1 MRHDPARD
9 AAAYLGGA
17 MSDRKSEQFEAHLL
31 ACADCWQ
38 EVTQARSG
46 RAIGESLRE
55 LAPQSL
61 REDIRAA
68 TQSESSSS
76 PRFQLR
82 WLAAAAMA
90 VTLTVIAGTTLLRP
104 GQGDR
109 SIVQQPESIAQA
121 IIDFQNGRIPAER
134 PVERDAPDLAGL
146 GFAVSGA
153 GSGEVGN
160 VEVDGFSYYQDRAGR
175 RLQLYV
181 SSRPFPEAAG
191 AKMILDGP
199 DSPWMASS
207 QGIGLLCAQKPFP
220 LLALSEDPEVLQE
233 LSTYLRVS

>member
-9 AAAYLGGA
+9 AAAYLDGA

-38 EVTQARSG
+38 EVTHARTG

-61 REDIRAA
+61 REDTRAA

-82 WLAAAAMA
+82 WLAVAAVA
-90 VTLTVIAGTTLLRP
+90 VTLTVIAGATLVRS

-121 IIDFQNGRIPAER
+121 IMDFQNGRIPAER
-134 PVERDAPDLAGL
+134 PVERDAPDLAEL
-146 GFAVSGA
+146 GFALSGA

-160 VEVDGFSYYQDRAGR
+160 VQVDGFSYQDGAGR

-199 DSPWMASS
+199 SSPWMASS

-220 LLALSEDPEVLQE
+220 LLALSEDPDVLQK
-233 LSTYLRVS
+233 LSTYLSVS

>member
-1 MRHDPARD
+1 MRHDPPRD

-17 MSDRKSEQFEAHLL
+17 MSDRKIEQFEAHLL
-31 ACADCWQ
+31 ACADCWR

-68 TQSESSSS
+68 TQSESPS
-76 PRFQLR
+76 PRRLQLR
-82 WLAAAAMA
+82 WLTAAAMA
-90 VTLTVIAGTTLLRP
+90 VALVAIAGTALLRP

-109 SIVQQPESIAQA
+109 SVAQQPESIAQA

-134 PVERDAPDLAGL
+134 PVEHDAPDLAGL
-146 GFAVSGA
+146 GFTVSGA
-153 GSGEVGN
+153 GSGQVGD
-160 VEVDGFSYYQDRAGR
+160 VEVDGFSYQDKAGR

-199 DSPWMASS
+199 SSPWMASS
-207 QGIGLLCAQKPFP
+207 QGIGMLCAQRPFP
-220 LLALSEDPEVLQE
+220 LLALSEDPSVLQE

>member
-1 MRHDPARD
+1 MRHDPSRD

-17 MSDRKSEQFEAHLL
+17 MSGRQTEQFEAHLL

-38 EVTQARSG
+38 EVTQARNG

-68 TQSESSSS
+68 TQAESPS
-76 PRFQLR
+76 PQRFQFG
-82 WLAAAAMA
+82 WLTAGALA
-90 VTLTVIAGTTLLRP
+90 VALVVIAGAALIRP
-104 GQGDR
+104 GLNGR
-109 SIVQQPESIAQA
+109 SREQQPESIAQA

-134 PVERDAPDLAGL
+134 PVERAAPDLAEL
-146 GFAVSGA
+146 GFTVSGA
-153 GSGEVGN
+153 GSGEVGD
-160 VEVDGFSYYQDRAGR
+160 VEVDGFSYQDKAGR

-207 QGIGLLCAQKPFP
+207 QGIGLLCGQKPFP
-220 LLALSEDPEVLQE
+220 LLALSEDPSVLRE
-233 LSTYLRVS
+233 LSTYLGVS

>member
-1 MRHDPARD
+1 MT
-9 AAAYLGGA
+9 
-17 MSDRKSEQFEAHLL
+17 DRKRERFEAHLL
-31 ACADCWQ
+31 ACTDCWQ

-76 PRFQLR
+76 RRFLLR
-82 WLAAAAMA
+82 WTAAAAVA
-90 VTLTVIAGTTLLRP
+90 VTLMVIAGTALLRP
-104 GQGDR
+104 GPGDR
-109 SIVQQPESIAQA
+109 PVVQQPESIAQA

-134 PVERDAPDLAGL
+134 PVEQAAPDLA
-146 GFAVSGA
+146 
-153 GSGEVGN
+153 
-160 VEVDGFSYYQDRAGR
+160 
-175 RLQLYV
+175 
-181 SSRPFPEAAG
+181 
-191 AKMILDGP
+191 GP

-220 LLALSEDPEVLQE
+220 LLALSEDPDVLQE